1 VPGQEVGN
9 VRCVMGKVVVKQVRS
24 QIGRN
29 PKTVNT
35 LKAIG
40 LGAIGKQKELTLNPC
55 VEGMLKNVKHLVE
68 VTPVK

>member
-1 VPGQEVGN
+1 MSK
-9 VRCVMGKVVVKQVRS
+9 VRVKQVRS

-29 PKTVNT
+29 PATRRT

-40 LGAIGKQKELTLNPC
+40 LGSIGKQREITLNPS
-55 VEGMLKNVKHLVE
+55 VQGMLQSVQHLIE

>member
-1 VPGQEVGN
+1 
-9 VRCVMGKVVVKQVRS
+9 MSKVIVKQVRS

-29 PKTVNT
+29 PRTIGT

-40 LGAIGKQKELTLNPC
+40 LGRIGKQKELTLSPA
-55 VEGMLKNVKHLVE
+55 VQGMLKGVQHLIE

>member
-1 VPGQEVGN
+1 
-9 VRCVMGKVVVKQVRS
+9 MSKVLVKQVRS

-29 PKTVNT
+29 PKTVST

-40 LGAIGKQKELTLNPC
+40 LGGIGKQKELTLNPC
-55 VEGMLKNVKHLVE
+55 VDGMLKNVRHLVV

>member
-1 VPGQEVGN
+1 
-9 VRCVMGKVVVKQVRS
+9 MSKVQVKQVRS

-29 PKTVNT
+29 PSTRRT

-40 LGAIGKQKELTLNPC
+40 LGSIGKQKELTLNPS
-55 VEGMLKNVKHLVE
+55 VQGMLHAVQHLIE